1 MIKIRQN
8 VFETNSS
15 STHAICICTN
25 NPNVPTKVDIKVGEF
40 GWDRVDLTD
49 PEEKLSYLYTYLTY
63 WTYYRIYDARN
74 PEAIK
79 KAKKEIGAIQDDLC
93 DRLFK
98 LGCWPNFETVEETLS
113 RYENYDAY
121 IDHDECMDE
130 GFVKFVLNH
139 LDDYLSGD
147 SVIMLGNDNN
157 RYDVFEMA
165 DNLKEKEGNIKVFYK
180 GN

>member
-15 STHAICICTN
+15 STHAICIYTN
-25 NPNVPTKVDIKVGEF
+25 KPNVPTKVYIKVGEF

-49 PEEKLSYLYTYLTY
+49 SEEKLSYLYTYLTN
-63 WTYYRIYDARN
+63 WIYYRVYDARN
-74 PEAIK
+74 PETIK
-79 KAKKEIGAIQDDLC
+79 RAKKEIAAIQDDLC
-93 DRLFK
+93 NRLFK
-98 LGCWPNFETVEETLS
+98 LGCCPTFETVEETLS
-113 RYENYDAY
+113 CYENYDAY
-121 IDHDECMDE
+121 IDHYEGMDE

-139 LDDYLSGD
+139 LDDYLSDD
-147 SVIMLGNDNN
+147 SVIMLGNDNS

-165 DNLKEKEGNIKVFYK
+165 DNLKEKEGNMKVFEK